1 VTTTLTPPAETI
13 WLVWASRGDYSDRTE
28 YAVCWFPTQVEA
40 ERAAARMTAAS
51 AEWRTRRAD
60 SDDPFDLDKP
70 AQVDIGDEG
79 WSGWD
84 DTKYSAVALTRG
96 KETR

>member
-1 VTTTLTPPAETI
+1 MSADLATTI

-28 YAVCWFPTQVEA
+28 YAVCWHPAQVDA
-40 ERAAARMTAAS
+40 ERVAARMTAAS
-51 AEWRTRRAD
+51 AEWRARRID
-60 SDDPFDLDKP
+60 SDNPYNLDKP

-84 DTKYSAVALTRG
+84 ATEYSAVALTRG
-96 KETR
+96 KDETP